1 MINEQI
7 ILLFLLIF
15 CTVTTLF
22 LYILKATRSV
32 YYKNDERWSF
42 IQNKANNVA
51 NYSNQILIVF
61 VAVADA
67 ILLFSDIQITFT
79 LNRIFTYAIIFIGLR
94 NTIEL
99 FALKYFDKRI

>member
-1 MINEQI
+1 MNEQT

-22 LYILKATRSV
+22 LYIWKANRHV
-32 YYKNDERWSF
+32 YYRNDERWSF

-61 VAVADA
+61 VAVVDI
-67 ILLFSDIQITFT
+67 ILLFFHIEKTFT
-79 LNRIFTYAIIFIGLR
+79 LNRILTYAIIFIGLR
-94 NTIEL
+94 NTLEL
-99 FALKYFDKRI
+99 FALKYLDKRI